1 VKEGRTRRLL
11 LQIWVR
17 QSDVF
22 VQGSLKNRRAQRII
36 AAGEERI
43 STVVV
48 DGESFRSL
56 GLAQEAEMC

>member
-1 VKEGRTRRLL
+1 MKLR
-11 LQIWVR
+11 VR

-22 VQGSLKNRRAQRII
+22 VRGSLKNRRAEWVL
-36 AAGEERI
+36 AASEERI

-56 GLAQEAEMC
+56 GLAQEAEVC